1 MATRSPLFG
10 LLGLLLLVAC
20 LVSSASA
27 SPTDSRGPARLHS
40 RQSGIQDEKKTSER
54 CNYTGQCAPC
64 AQQNLRNAINM
75 QCCWPRGRGY
85 GSPFDSPGFCLCAPV
100 DRYDYSQC
108 LGGFVTS

>member
-27 SPTDSRGPARLHS
+27 SPTDSRGPARLHA
-40 RQSGIQDEKKTSER
+40 RQSAQDEKKTSER
-54 CNYTGQCAPC
+54 CNYTQQCAPC
-64 AQQNLRNAINM
+64 AQQNLRNAINV